1 MIKVIEDN
9 KNKVA
14 IIIDRINGIIN
25 EDIIKEMISIFT
37 EKDNFVNDC
46 TKLRSK
52 ANKQLEKL
60 EQILKKQS
68 EPLEDIIIRLETV
81 NQVNYFNGESI
92 SGSEKQRFVDKI

>member
-25 EDIIKEMISIFT
+25 EDIIKELISIFT

-52 ANKQLEKL
+52 ADKQQEKL
-60 EQILKKQS
+60 EQILRKQS
-68 EPLEDIIIRLETV
+68 EPLDDIIIRLETV

-92 SGSEKQRFVDKI
+92 SGSEK